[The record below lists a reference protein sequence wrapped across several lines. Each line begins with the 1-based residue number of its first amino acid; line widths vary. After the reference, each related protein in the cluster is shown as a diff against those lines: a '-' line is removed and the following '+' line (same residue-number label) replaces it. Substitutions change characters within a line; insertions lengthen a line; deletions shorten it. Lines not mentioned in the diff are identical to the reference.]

1 MRTHHD
7 MATTTSA
14 SKPLSPHRRPLRH
27 GLTLLAWSAAAASL
41 VYWFLQFPV
50 QDGMLPAS
58 ETLPVSQRTQAP
70 SDAGLERALGVVTA
84 TAAAPTA
91 QATRFQLMGVIA
103 ASSGQGSALIGT
115 DGQAP
120 KAYRVGQVVADGVVL
135 QSLEPRQ
142 ARLGTGP
149 DKGWTLQLPGSD
161 KMP

>member
-1 MRTHHD
+1 MNRW
-7 MATTTSA
+7 
-14 SKPLSPHRRPLRH
+14 PWRY

-58 ETLPVSQRTQAP
+58 ETLTVSQRTQAP
-70 SDAGLERALGVVTA
+70 SDAGLGRALGVVTA
-84 TAAAPTA
+84 TAAAPTP
-91 QATRFQLMGVIA
+91 QAARFQLMGVIA

-115 DGQAP
+115 DGLPP

-135 QSLEPRQ
+135 QSLEPRL

-149 DKGWTLQLPGSD
+149 ANGWTLQLPGSD
-161 KMP
+161 KAP